1 MPLFFLFSYC
11 CIVWGNTYD
20 HNIKPL
26 HRLQKKV
33 IRLITFSDFEAHTSP
48 LFFQLKLLKL
58 RDHIKLQTLYFMH
71 QFFIGK
77 LPKIFDSFFIKT
89 SDKHN
94 VNTRFATRTTFYVP
108 KIRTNYGKFNIR
120 YNGPILWNETD
131 ERFKI
136 LTPYSFKSELSMHF
150 INLY

>member
-26 HRLQKKV
+26 QRMQKKV
-33 IRLITFSDFEAHTSP
+33 ICLINFSDFYAQISP
-48 LFFQLKLLKL
+48 LCFQLKLLKL
-58 RDHIKLQTLYFMH
+58 HIKLQTLYFMH
-71 QFFIGK
+71 QFFSGK
-77 LPKIFDSFFIKT
+77 LPRKVFDSVFIKT
-89 SDKHN
+89 SGKHN

-108 KIRTNYGKFNIR
+108 KIQTSYMYGKLNIR

-131 ERFKI
+131 ERFIQK
-136 LTPYSFKSELSMHF
+136 
-150 INLY
+150 